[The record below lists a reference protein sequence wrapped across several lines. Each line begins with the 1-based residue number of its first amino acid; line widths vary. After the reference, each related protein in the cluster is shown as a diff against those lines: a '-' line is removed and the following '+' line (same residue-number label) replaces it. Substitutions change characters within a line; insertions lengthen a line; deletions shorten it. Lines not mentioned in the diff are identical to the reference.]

1 MFIAMNRFKVIHGA
15 QAEFEQVWKS
25 RDTRLREVP
34 GFLAFHLL
42 RGPERDDHT
51 LYSSHTTWRS
61 RADFETWTRSEA
73 FRLAHRDAGA
83 NRPLYL
89 GHPEFEGFEVI
100 QTVEMCQS
108 GSRPDRT
115 SLEHNHGDRAKSA
128 YGRKCLPTL
137 PHRSVGLLST
147 SLASW

>member
-25 RDTRLREVP
+25 RDTRLHEVP

-89 GHPEFEGFEVI
+89 GHPEFEGFEAI
-100 QTVEMCQS
+100 QTVEWS
-108 GSRPDRT
+108 VP
-115 SLEHNHGDRAKSA
+115 A
-128 YGRKCLPTL
+128 
-137 PHRSVGLLST
+137 SVGR
-147 SLASW
+147 

>member
-1 MFIAMNRFKVIHGA
+1 MMSERAPPMFVAMNRFKVIQGA
-15 QAEFEQVWKS
+15 EAEFELVWKS

-34 GFLAFHLL
+34 GFITFYLL

-51 LYSSHTTWRS
+51 LYSSHTTWRN

-100 QTVEMCQS
+100 QTVEAVPASRGIPAGGQS
-108 GSRPDRT
+108 SGP
-115 SLEHNHGDRAKSA
+115 L
-128 YGRKCLPTL
+128 
-137 PHRSVGLLST
+137 
-147 SLASW
+147 

>member
-100 QTVEMCQS
+100 QTVE
-108 GSRPDRT
+108 PVPA
-115 SLEHNHGDRAKSA
+115 SLGAK
-128 YGRKCLPTL
+128 
-137 PHRSVGLLST
+137 
-147 SLASW
+147 